1 MSSLW
6 IADEARATVE
16 SLHLLTVEDGWREDL
31 PGALVNDRGDRQV
44 VRLEHPGGEG
54 NLYLKR
60 WRIPDRSLYRWLP
73 GRRALRSRAADEF
86 RNLQALERIGIRV
99 PRPLVFGETRGLWGT
114 VASVLLLEGLDAYR
128 CAQGWSQE
136 HPGQECLIAEGIARI
151 VGALHRH
158 RIYYRSPGLKHFY
171 VRADSPESPLA
182 LLDVPRLDPPAHPL
196 RDMLGPTFG
205 FDPPGPV
212 RDLSK
217 VLLTLRRELRLN
229 RIEEEGFWAAY
240 WKESGLPHDRE
251 AVRAVVERIAER
263 RRERRKTR
271 IDRARSRAASNP

>member
-16 SLHLLTVEDGWREDL
+16 SLHLLTVEDGWRADL
-31 PGALVNDRGDRQV
+31 PGAVVNDRGDRQV
-44 VRLEHPGGEG
+44 VRLDDPGGGG

-60 WRIPDRSLYRWLP
+60 WRIPEGSVFRVLP
-73 GRRALRSRAADEF
+73 GRRGLRRRAADEF
-86 RNLQALERIGIRV
+86 RNLQSLGRMGVRV
-99 PRPLVFGETRGLWGT
+99 PRPLAFGETRGAWGA

-128 CAQGWSQE
+128 CARSWAKDHPE
-136 HPGQECLIAEGIARI
+136 HRGLIAEGIARI
-151 VGALHRH
+151 VGALHRNH
-158 RIYYRSPGLKHFY
+158 AYYRSPGLKHFY

-182 LLDVPRLDPPAHPL
+182 LLDVPRLDPPANLL
-196 RDMLGPTFG
+196 RGLLGPTFG

-217 VLLTLRRELRLN
+217 VLLTLRQELRLKGP
-229 RIEEEGFWAAY
+229 EEEGFWIAY
-240 WKESGLPHDRE
+240 WKESGLAQDE
-251 AVRAVVERIAER
+251 KAIRAVVEKIAER

-271 IDRARSRAASNP
+271 VDRARSRSAANL